1 MKKIHLLQ
9 AMADKAAE
17 NTEYPQLRRAK
28 TVCQQVLGHTRD
40 VVLDPKFSN
49 VVVGLAV
56 SVSCVC
62 YLWSTYID
70 YGCEK
75 WKVLAQTCDNMDMY
89 DARLAFALSAVDV
102 VAGIILFFEFVLAVV
117 LNSSATNYFASP
129 KGILD
134 ILTISPILQYS
145 PFGEQFAAYI
155 YCTLFGIIVL
165 AVSVEFFKSKLFET
179 RADILDR
186 HFVAYCV
193 VAVLAAFLSF
203 HDDDQDGEN
212 APGNR
217 FQIHFDSLMNACT
230 SMRILL
236 LQRILAKST
245 TENNELAQAIISLI
259 IDIAGIVF
267 VASSLMY
274 EVSKIEPEGFNYGNY
289 DNPEGMSWDESLYF
303 VVITLTTVGYGD
315 YSPNNARTKLLV
327 AGFVIVCF
335 LFIPEQV
342 SLRCRLFG
350 NVNCYAVLI
359 RNL

>member
-1 MKKIHLLQ
+1 MKKIHLLH
-9 AMADKAAE
+9 AMANKAAE
-17 NTEYPQLRRAK
+17 DTEYPQLGRAK
-28 TVCQQVLGHTRD
+28 TVYQQVLRRTRD
-40 VVLDPKFSN
+40 FVLDPNFSN
-49 VVVGLAV
+49 VVVGVAV

-70 YGCEK
+70 CGCKK
-75 WKVLAQTCDNMDMY
+75 WRVLAQTCNMDMC

-117 LNSSATNYFASP
+117 LNSSTTSYFASP

-165 AVSVEFFKSKLFET
+165 AVSVEFFKSKIFET

-193 VAVLAAFLSF
+193 VAALAAFLSF

-212 APGNR
+212 APANS

-267 VASSLMY
+267 VTSSLMH
-274 EVSKIEPEGFNYGNY
+274 EVSKSHQSRSDI
-289 DNPEGMSWDESLYF
+289 
-303 VVITLTTVGYGD
+303 
-315 YSPNNARTKLLV
+315 SPSV
-327 AGFVIVCF
+327 
-335 LFIPEQV
+335 PP
-342 SLRCRLFG
+342 S
-350 NVNCYAVLI
+350 AV
-359 RNL
+359 